1 MKVNMRFTQTEVRAL
16 NGESD
21 REPKFFICKEMQ
33 VGWMNAIK
41 QTCHGFEKAN
51 LIERVKCMKV

>member
-41 QTCHGFEKAN
+41 QTCYGFEKE
-51 LIERVKCMKV
+51 I